1 MVIMEKWIAELIDK
15 HIDTET
21 GALDKEAFAAD
32 YSTEAPKRVV
42 PKSVFNEKNEE
53 LKDARE
59 TLEELN
65 KTDNTEEL
73 KGKLEEYE
81 TKLTE
86 LQTERKEER
95 KALAIKESL
104 KDTVDPNF
112 VATLLKDKVEFDEE
126 SGELKGFEEAL
137 KEHREQQP
145 YLFKDNEPEIPK
157 VDDKQLANPQGSA
170 LTSKDIVNMG
180 NRAERLEAIKNNPHL
195 FKRRSR

>member
-1 MVIMEKWIAELIDK
+1 MVVMEKWLEELIDK

-21 GALDKEAFAAD
+21 GTLDKEGFAAD
-32 YSTEAPKRVV
+32 YSTEAPRQVV
-42 PKSVFNEKNEE
+42 PKSVFNDKNEE
-53 LKDARE
+53 LKDARQ

-95 KALAIKESL
+95 KALAIKDSL

-145 YLFKDNEPEIPK
+145 YLFKSSEQNNEPEIPD
-157 VDDKQLANPQGSA
+157 VDNKQLANPEGNV
-170 LTSKDIVNMG
+170 LTKQDILNIKG
-180 NRAERLEAIKNNPHL
+180 RAERLDAIANNKHL
-195 FKRRSR
+195 F